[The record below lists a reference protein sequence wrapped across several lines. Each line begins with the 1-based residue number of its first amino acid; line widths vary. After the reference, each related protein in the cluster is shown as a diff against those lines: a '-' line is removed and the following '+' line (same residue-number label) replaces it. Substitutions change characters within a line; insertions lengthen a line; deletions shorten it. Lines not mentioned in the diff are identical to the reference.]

1 MNFFHRIF
9 AKEKNSARANNGPFF
24 EQLEFRKSD
33 WLDVFSVCLGKM
45 YVIQSA
51 VGKTVIGDSDW
62 EVDFEH
68 GIISFGKRKFPA
80 QLIGTESSVSNTCQ
94 WGWKN
99 APGFDEQR
107 LVLADQTRQIGQDW
121 GLSPLTAET
130 FELDETFNGHNL
142 SIVTCGISPENWCY
156 YRCEHDAGAAF
167 VAFSGVPDRVFD
179 SISAEDF
186 ANTVMSCIQQF
197 ELNHKIFI
205 ESFLLWNK
213 TPYWWNNNN
222 LLADFGTNQLK
233 IQFMMND
240 NRPHLSRITFKA

>member
-45 YVIQSA
+45 YIIQSA

-80 QLIGTESSVSNTCQ
+80 QLIGTQCSVSNTWQ

-107 LVLADQTRQIGQDW
+107 LVLADQTRQIGQAW
-121 GLSPLTAET
+121 GLSPLSVET

-142 SIVTCGISPENWCY
+142 SSLPVEYLRETGVTTDASMTLEPLLSHFPEFQIVCLIRFPQRISQI
-156 YRCEHDAGAAF
+156 R
-167 VAFSGVPDRVFD
+167 
-179 SISAEDF
+179 
-186 ANTVMSCIQQF
+186 
-197 ELNHKIFI
+197 
-205 ESFLLWNK
+205 
-213 TPYWWNNNN
+213 
-222 LLADFGTNQLK
+222 
-233 IQFMMND
+233 
-240 NRPHLSRITFKA
+240 